1 MPKKTIRISP
11 SSVASAKRTRPRGDR
26 QPGRAAASPAKP
38 ASAEQE
44 PAQTIINQWNRE
56 RPDLDFEPMA
66 LFAALAQAYQLTSL
80 PIDQMMAEHGLTR
93 GMFDVLATLRRAG
106 RPYELTPK
114 ELSAS
119 LMLSG
124 AGMTNRLDRLQSLE
138 LIVRLPEPTD
148 RRSLRITLTKK
159 GREFV
164 DAILPDL
171 LETQR
176 SAFGIGIEA
185 GRWLTKL
192 LMAMNERLSGASVE
206 SIVLPPPPSLIA
218 DAAPPLPDRGRTR
231 RRA

>member
-1 MPKKTIRISP
+1 MP
-11 SSVASAKRTRPRGDR
+11 V
-26 QPGRAAASPAKP
+26 
-38 ASAEQE
+38 EQE
-44 PAQTIINQWNRE
+44 PAQSIINQWTRE

-66 LFAALAQAYQLTSL
+66 LFAALAHAYQLTSL
-80 PIDQMMAEHGLTR
+80 PIDHMMAEHGLTR

-148 RRSLRITLTKK
+148 RRSLRIALTKK

-192 LMAMNERLSGASVE
+192 LVAMNERLAGTSIE
-206 SIVLPPPPSLIA
+206 SAVLPPPPDLMPDPHRSGS
-218 DAAPPLPDRGRTR
+218 AAPSLTDRARTR
-231 RRA
+231 RRAQGGR